1 MDGRDIRIRTS
12 EFATKTQFFYNM
24 SDQGWMKYPFF
35 LDIYGDKPGNKC
47 VNKFRKRKT
56 NNFRN
61 PKFSHILNDN
71 VFPDYAQ
78 ES

>member
-1 MDGRDIRIRTS
+1 
-12 EFATKTQFFYNM
+12 
-24 SDQGWMKYPFF
+24 MKYPFF

-61 PKFSHILNDN
+61 PKFSHFLNDN